1 MSKTEEVPAPT
12 LAYSPRQLCRAAGI
26 SISLLYQM
34 WRDGDG
40 PKYRYAGSRRLI
52 LIKDAHEWM
61 KYLPTEQPE
70 NIRQRIAKR
79 KRVA

>member
-1 MSKTEEVPAPT
+1 MSETEIPT

-26 SISLLYQM
+26 SLSLLYAM

-52 LIKDAHEWM
+52 LIKDAEEWM
-61 KYLPTEQPE
+61 KGLPTEQPE

-79 KRVA
+79 KKVA